1 MTEKDEELFR
11 NKNVYRFFEIKIFSD
26 NVKGYDHLT
35 GEYRGPS
42 QNKCTKNLTQKQNN
56 FIPFVIQSFLNY
68 DGHPSSEKN

>member
-11 NKNVYRFFEIKIFSD
+11 NKNVCRFCEKEIISD
-26 NVKGYDHLT
+26 NVKGHEHLT

-42 QNKCTKNLTQKQNN
+42 YNKCTKNLTQKQNN

-68 DGHPSSEKN
+68 DGHPSSVKN